1 MRTCLTLFTSQR
13 HVLRSW
19 SPDLSHHVPL
29 EGRHAC
35 SRIPPFTSHLLS
47 YAYLGGAFVFF
58 PTVEMTNKA
67 VDVVH
72 HFKYEGRWLD
82 AFLVKV
88 RA

>member
-1 MRTCLTLFTSQR
+1 MFYARG
-13 HVLRSW
+13 
-19 SPDLSHHVPL
+19 VPI
-29 EGRHAC
+29 
-35 SRIPPFTSHLLS
+35 SRITSRLKEGTQHRVHLRPHIASLT
-47 YAYLGGAFVFF
+47 AYTGGAFVFF